1 VSTVSFDKRHFK
13 ATWLV
18 VQCCGRPMEVETGAH
33 FGGPCG
39 QDKAVFARCPD
50 CGHEV
55 QVVPLTRADE
65 EEYEEAE

>member
-1 VSTVSFDKRHFK
+1 
-13 ATWLV
+13 
-18 VQCCGRPMEVETGAH
+18 MEVETGAH